1 MGTLPRAGYHSTMPF
16 RLRLSRIARF
26 AIALAGI
33 TLLALAAHDSALRGL
48 ADWRSTRGR
57 HDIRMWTQGRAVQ
70 SEEQWQRAVDAL
82 REALRLAPQD
92 PALWESLGFAYD
104 IGSRNFVPNGGRGGW
119 SVYSEFA
126 LIHFRQAAAL
136 RPTSPYS
143 WAGVAVMKYRLDQLD
158 EEFRQAFS
166 SAMRL
171 GPWEPGLQLITSDMG
186 LALWDRLDSQLRDE
200 VRENWR
206 RTAVRQAEQLA
217 KLAISHGRAG
227 VLCEEAVDKAL
238 DALKNRLKCLK

>member
-1 MGTLPRAGYHSTMPF
+1 ML
-16 RLRLSRIARF
+16 LRSRFFSAARV

-33 TLLALAAHDSALRGL
+33 ALLAFAAHDSVLRGL
-48 ADWRSTRGR
+48 EDWRSTRAR
-57 HDIRMWTQGRAVQ
+57 HEIRTWAQGRAVQ
-70 SEEQWQRAVDAL
+70 SQEQWQRAVDAL

-92 PALWESLGFAYD
+92 PELWESLGFAYD
-104 IGSRNFVPNGGRGGW
+104 IASRNFAPAGW
-119 SVYSEFA
+119 SVYAEFA

-206 RTAVRQAEQLA
+206 RTAVRQADQLA
-217 KLAISHGRAG
+217 KLAISRGRAG
-227 VLCEEAVDKAL
+227 VVCEEAVEEAL
-238 DALKNRLKCLK
+238 DALKNRLKCPK

>member
-1 MGTLPRAGYHSTMPF
+1 MPF
-16 RLRLSRIARF
+16 RTRLPRVARF

-33 TLLALAAHDSALRGL
+33 ALLAFAAHDSALRGL
-48 ADWRSTRGR
+48 EDWRSARAR
-57 HDIRMWTQGRAVQ
+57 HDIRMWTEGRPVSSMEKWQGT
-70 SEEQWQRAVDAL
+70 VDAL

-92 PALWESLGFAYD
+92 PELWESLGFAYD
-104 IGSRNFVPNGGRGGW
+104 IGSRKFVPAGEW
-119 SVYSEFA
+119 SVYTEFA

-143 WAGVAVMKYRLDQLD
+143 WAGVAVMKYRLGRLD

-171 GPWEPGLQLITSDMG
+171 GPWEPGLQLITSDLG
-186 LALWDRLDSQLRDE
+186 LALWDSLESALRDQ

-206 RTAVRQAEQLA
+206 RTAVRQADQLA
-217 KLAISHGRAG
+217 KLALSHGREG
-227 VLCEEAVDKAL
+227 ILCKESLEVLKI
-238 DALKNRLKCLK
+238 RLKCLD

>member
-1 MGTLPRAGYHSTMPF
+1 MPHRTGRSHVRPGLSRVRTRLP
-16 RLRLSRIARF
+16 RIARF

-33 TLLALAAHDSALRGL
+33 TLLAFAAHDSALRGL
-48 ADWRSTRGR
+48 EDWRSTRGR

-70 SEEQWQRAVDAL
+70 SEAQWQRAVDAL

-104 IGSRNFVPNGGRGGW
+104 IGSRNFVPTGGRGGW
-119 SVYSEFA
+119 SVYTEFA
-126 LIHFRQAAAL
+126 LVHFRQAAAL

-171 GPWEPGLQLITSDMG
+171 GPWEPGLQLITADIG
-186 LALWDRLDSQLRDE
+186 LALWDRLDPPLRDE

-206 RTAVRQAEQLA
+206 RTAVRQADQLA
-217 KLAISHGRAG
+217 KLALTRGRVG
-227 VLCEEAVDKAL
+227 VLCEVSL
-238 DALKNRLKCLK
+238 DAQKNRLKCSQ

>member
-1 MGTLPRAGYHSTMPF
+1 MPF

-206 RTAVRQAEQLA
+206 RTAVRQADQLA
-217 KLAISHGRAG
+217 KLAISRGRAG
-227 VLCEEAVDKAL
+227 VVCEEAVEEAL
-238 DALKNRLKCLK
+238 DALKNRLKCPK

>member
-1 MGTLPRAGYHSTMPF
+1 MGNLPRAGYHSTMPL

-33 TLLALAAHDSALRGL
+33 ALLALAAHDSALRGL

-104 IGSRNFVPNGGRGGW
+104 IGSRNFVPAGGW
-119 SVYSEFA
+119 SVYSDFA

-166 SAMRL
+166 STMRL

-186 LALWDRLDSQLRDE
+186 LALWDRLDSQFRDE

-206 RTAVRQAEQLA
+206 RTAVRQADQLA

-227 VLCEEAVDKAL
+227 VVCEEAVEEAL
-238 DALKNRLKCLK
+238 DALKNQLKCLR

>member
-1 MGTLPRAGYHSTMPF
+1 MPRFTIPL
-16 RLRLSRIARF
+16 RTRLSRGLSRMARF

-33 TLLALAAHDSALRGL
+33 TLLAFAAHDSALRGL
-48 ADWRSTRGR
+48 EDWRSTRGR

-104 IGSRNFVPNGGRGGW
+104 IGARNFVPNGGRGGW
-119 SVYSEFA
+119 SVYNEFA

-158 EEFRQAFS
+158 AEFRQAFS

-186 LALWDRLDSQLRDE
+186 LALWDRLDPPLRHE

-206 RTAVRQAEQLA
+206 RTAARQADQLV
-217 KLAISHGRAG
+217 KLALTHGRLG
-227 VLCEEAVDKAL
+227 VLCEVSL
-238 DALKNRLKCLK
+238 DAQKNRLKCPQ

>member
-1 MGTLPRAGYHSTMPF
+1 MP
-16 RLRLSRIARF
+16 LHTRLSHFARF
-26 AIALAGI
+26 SIAAAGIAL
-33 TLLALAAHDSALRGL
+33 LAYAAHDAALRGL
-48 ADWRSTRGR
+48 EDWRSTRGR

-70 SEEQWQRAVDAL
+70 SAEQWQRAVDAL

-104 IGSRNFVPNGGRGGW
+104 IGARSFVPNGGRGGW

-143 WAGVAVMKYRLDQLD
+143 WAGVAVMKYRLNQID

-171 GPWEPGLQLITSDMG
+171 GPWEPGLQLITSDLG
-186 LALWDRLDSQLRDE
+186 LALWNSLDPLLRDE
-200 VRENWR
+200 VRESWR
-206 RTAVRQAEQLA
+206 RTAVRQADQLA
-217 KLAISHGRAG
+217 RLALTHGRTG
-227 VLCEEAVDKAL
+227 VLCEVSL
-238 DALKNRLKCLK
+238 DTQKNRLKCP

>member
-1 MGTLPRAGYHSTMPF
+1 MGILPRAGYHSTMPL

-33 TLLALAAHDSALRGL
+33 TLLAFAAYDSALRGL
-48 ADWRSTRGR
+48 ADWRSARGR

-158 EEFRQAFS
+158 EEFSRALA

-171 GPWEPGLQLITSDMG
+171 GPWEPRVQLIASNIG
-186 LALWDRLDSQLRDE
+186 LALWDRLNPAFKDL

-206 RTAVRQAEQLA
+206 RTAVRQADQLA
-217 KLAISHGRAG
+217 KLAIGHGRAL
-227 VLCEEAVDKAL
+227 VLCEESL
-238 DALKNRLKCLK
+238 DTLKNRLKCAK

>member
-1 MGTLPRAGYHSTMPF
+1 MPL
-16 RLRLSRIARF
+16 RLRLSQFTRF

-33 TLLALAAHDSALRGL
+33 TLLAFAAHDSALRGIE
-48 ADWRSTRGR
+48 DWRSTRGR

-70 SEEQWQRAVDAL
+70 SAEQWQRAVDAL
-82 REALRLAPQD
+82 REALRLAPRD
-92 PALWESLGFAYD
+92 PELWEYLGFAYD
-104 IGSRNFVPNGGRGGW
+104 IGSRNFVPASGW
-119 SVYSEFA
+119 SVYTEFA

-143 WAGVAVMKYRLDQLD
+143 WAGVAVMKYRLGQLD

-171 GPWEPGLQLITSDMG
+171 GPWEPGLQLITSDLG
-186 LALWDRLDSQLRDE
+186 LALWDRLDPALRDE

-206 RTAVRQAEQLA
+206 RTTVRQADQLA
-217 KLAISHGRAG
+217 RLALTHGRTG
-227 VLCEEAVDKAL
+227 VLCEVSL
-238 DALKNRLKCLK
+238 DARKDQLKCPQ

>member
-1 MGTLPRAGYHSTMPF
+1 MPIRNF
-16 RLRLSRIARF
+16 LSHLARV
-26 AIALAGI
+26 AIALACI
-33 TLLALAAHDSALRGL
+33 TLLAFAAHDSALRGL
-48 ADWRSTRGR
+48 ADWRSARGR
-57 HDIRMWTQGRAVQ
+57 NDIRMWTQGGAVQ
-70 SEEQWQRAVDAL
+70 SQERWQRAVDAL

-104 IGSRNFVPNGGRGGW
+104 IAARNFVPAGGW
-119 SVYSEFA
+119 SVYTEFA

-143 WAGVAVMKYRLDQLD
+143 WAGVAVMKYRLGQVD

-171 GPWEPGLQLITSDMG
+171 GPWEPGLQLITSDLG
-186 LALWDRLDSQLRDE
+186 LALWDTLDPQLRDE

-206 RTAVRQAEQLA
+206 RTAVRQADQLA
-217 KLAISHGRAG
+217 KLALTHGRAG
-227 VLCEEAVDKAL
+227 LLCEVSL
-238 DALKNRLKCLK
+238 DALKNRLKCKQ